1 MPDCLVL
8 ASAVVSISGP
18 RPDNQ
23 DVGIAGV
30 RIIAVADGVGGHV
43 GGQVAAR
50 LVADEVSGA
59 DGDLAAAVAGANG
72 RISAAIGE
80 RPELAGMATTLT
92 AAQLTG
98 EELVVAHIGDTR
110 AYLLHDGHLAQ
121 LTHDQTVVQS
131 LIDDGLITPE
141 AARTHPLR
149 SLVLGSLHGADDDL
163 AALVTT
169 HHPVVPGDRVLLCS
183 DGLCGV
189 VPTATLERLLQ
200 ADSRPA
206 AAVTRLVRAAL
217 AAGTQDNVTAVV
229 ADVQTA
235 VPDQGGVRA
244 GTTRPFT
251 FVA

>member
-23 DVGIAGV
+23 DVGIAGERV
-30 RIIAVADGVGGHV
+30 IAVADGVGGHV

-50 LVADEVSGA
+50 LVADEVSRA

-72 RISAAIGE
+72 RLSAEIAR

-92 AAQLTG
+92 AALLTG
-98 EELVVAHIGDTR
+98 DHLVIAHIGDTR
-110 AYLLHDGHLAQ
+110 AYLLHEGRLER

-163 AALVTT
+163 ASLVTT
-169 HHPVVPGDRVLLCS
+169 QHPVVPGDRVLVCS
-183 DGLCGV
+183 DGLSGV
-189 VPTATLERLLQ
+189 VPTETLERLLQ
-200 ADSRPA
+200 VDGRPA
-206 AAVTRLVRAAL
+206 AAVTRVVRAAL

-229 ADVQTA
+229 ADVQA
-235 VPDQGGVRA
+235 AAPAPAGQRA

>member
-23 DVGIAGV
+23 DVGIAGERV
-30 RIIAVADGVGGHV
+30 IAVADGVGGHV

-50 LVADEVSGA
+50 LVADEVSRA

-72 RISAAIGE
+72 RISAEIAR

-92 AAQLTG
+92 AALLAG
-98 EELVVAHIGDTR
+98 DHLVIAHIGDTR
-110 AYLLHDGHLAQ
+110 AYLLHEGRLEL

-163 AALVTT
+163 ASLVTT
-169 HHPVVPGDRVLLCS
+169 QHPVVPGDRVLVCS
-183 DGLCGV
+183 DGLSGV
-189 VPTATLERLLQ
+189 VPTETLERLLQ
-200 ADSRPA
+200 VDGRPA
-206 AAVTRLVRAAL
+206 AAVTRVVRAAL

-229 ADVQTA
+229 ADVQA
-235 VPDQGGVRA
+235 AAPAPAGQRA